1 MRWIFALG
9 ISLFSCYSSFQILN
23 SQTFTLDRMSEIP
36 GSMAGR
42 FYEGKNKLLFNFSSS
57 CSSAQLYKSKDEGK
71 SWVAITT
78 LNLSKGS
85 TFDICS
91 DGALVNNNN
100 NTAHYSEDDGESWIQ
115 FSTGNWPAFKYLSGS
130 SLDNLFIL
138 SGSTV
143 YRSINRG
150 ASWIR
155 VINNVNGSSMVFYQD
170 PTTNNLY
177 ICSDNEIWQSK
188 NMGQSWFSWH
198 KDRFSGVEL
207 PRMFSGL
214 NNRIYVAGHE
224 YVWVFSNQGVL
235 RTKTNV
241 TKNSQRMVHLSQTSS
256 GRLIAFKLATNYYS
270 DNEGASW
277 FELKNSNGLVFNQL
291 FNSSFGVLFGT
302 NFLSPS
308 IYRSEDD
315 GQHWDLSTKGIHGS
329 VVRDIIHLSK
339 DRFMVLNQ
347 NGYYFTEDG
356 GQNYILIHSLA
367 NKMYVDAYSKIRI
380 MCFLTDHLF
389 FADGTDIYRYQISSG
404 QKKRVYQI
412 TEGGFN
418 GITAN
423 VSNQMLFFS
432 NRNNIYRSADLGERW
447 VKTPSPVANVSM
459 GPPVMTNE
467 KLVIGIGQSVYR
479 SEDYGDHW
487 VKTGDF
493 PVPVNTMHCPYPSM
507 IYFVHRDDTGTVD
520 LYQSFDAG
528 LSWFKSAVNSPVYVF
543 LDTHVWIN
551 NKGDLFIEA
560 WDGEIFRSFDNGQS
574 FSIYYDIGEIETNYF
589 LGDDQRI
596 YIKGNC
602 FFYRLLEPSS
612 ERKLAHGFLFKD
624 DNQNCLLDA
633 TETGFP
639 GRQISIRDG
648 NSSYFLYS
656 NPTGAFYFEAPP
668 AAFELEASNIS
679 PYHHACVQQLN
690 GATLDLSKSIELG
703 LQILK
708 ECHLLNLDLSIP
720 RLRRCFESTIYVH
733 YSNIGTDL
741 APNASIELILDPYLQ
756 YIRSNQTNVMVSG
769 DTLKFQLGDIP
780 LGSVGQIAITVF
792 VSCNAK
798 IGQEHCVEAS
808 IQAKDGCITGSTAI
822 VKTSANCNG
831 DSTLLILTN
840 LSAVPMKENRSWKLL
855 ETGSNKVQTIASGFF
870 KLQANESRQFTVQS
884 SDREQMF
891 SAQQEASYPY
901 NKFSQ
906 TLIDDCLS
914 NPGIKNAYDEEEP
927 FYDRECMEN
936 TGSYDPNDIIGMPLG
951 ITTEKRIENEQE
963 LEYTIRFQNTGT
975 DTAFN
980 VIVVNDL
987 KSSNL
992 DLATLTLGASSHPH
1006 TMSLID
1012 GHEMLFAFKDI
1023 MLPDSNINATESHG
1037 FLKYKIKPK
1046 KQLPPNSQINNQAS
1060 IYFDFN
1066 EPIKTNNDFHT
1077 IGLPL
1082 VTNIKSE
1089 TEYANDLI
1097 EISPNPVL
1105 DFAKIKFR
1113 DPLFE
1118 IKCIELIDVFG
1129 RRLKAKW
1136 SRDLELI
1143 IDFRGVPAGVY
1154 MVLVES
1160 RGGERF
1166 VGKVVKR

>member
-9 ISLFSCYSSFQILN
+9 ISLFSCCSSFQKLN
-23 SQTFTLDRMSEIP
+23 SQTFTLDRMLEIP
-36 GSMAGR
+36 GSMAGQ
-42 FYEGKNKLLFNFSSS
+42 FYEGKNNVLFNYYNS
-57 CSSAQLYKSKDEGK
+57 CTHIRLYKSRDEGK
-71 SWVAITT
+71 SWESITA
-78 LNLSKGS
+78 LNFSKDS
-85 TFDICS
+85 KFDICA
-91 DGALVNNNN
+91 DGTLLSGYNKEAY
-100 NTAHYSEDDGESWIQ
+100 YSEDDGENWTP
-115 FSTGNWPAFKYLSGS
+115 FSTTTWPVFNYLSGT

-155 VINNVNGSSMVFYQD
+155 VINNVNGSSIVFYQD

-188 NMGQSWFSWH
+188 NMGQSWTSWH

-214 NNRIYVAGHE
+214 NNRIYVAGHG

-241 TKNSQRMVHLSQTSS
+241 SINSQRMVHLCQTNS
-256 GRLIAFKLATNYYS
+256 GRLIAYKFNANYYS

-277 FELKNSNGLVFNQL
+277 KTFTNTSGFFIDKL
-291 FNSSFGVLFGT
+291 FKSSFGVLFGT
-302 NFLSPS
+302 KQYQPAA
-308 IYRSEDD
+308 YRSEDE
-315 GQHWDLSTKGIHGS
+315 GVNWDLANQGIQGA
-329 VVRDIIHLSK
+329 VVRDILHLSI
-339 DRFMVLNQ
+339 DRFIVLQ
-347 NGYYFTEDG
+347 DNGIFYTGDV
-356 GQNYILIHSLA
+356 GQHYKLIHQLK
-367 NKMYVDAYSKIRI
+367 NWIYGDAYSKIKS
-380 MCFLTDHLF
+380 MCTLDDILF
-389 FADGTDIYRYQISSG
+389 YADGNNIYKYNLTTD
-404 QKKRVYQI
+404 QKKLVYQNATGI
-412 TEGGFN
+412 FN
-418 GITAN
+418 GMTCN
-423 VSNQMLFFS
+423 SSNKMLFFS
-432 NRNNIYRSADLGERW
+432 NSNDIYRSTDLGDKW
-447 VKTPSPVANVSM
+447 VKIPIPVANASI
-459 GPPVMTNE
+459 GQPIITDE
-467 KLVIGIGQSVYR
+467 ILVINVDKSVYR
-479 SEDYGDHW
+479 SQDYGDHW
-487 VKTGDF
+487 FKTGNF
-493 PVPVNTMHCPYPSM
+493 PDPVSTLHCPYPSM
-507 IYFVHRDDTGTVD
+507 VYFVHKDDTGNID
-520 LYQSFDAG
+520 LFQSYDAG
-528 LSWFKSAVNSPVYVF
+528 LSWFKSTVFSPVYVNE
-543 LDTHVWIN
+543 DKHIWIN
-551 NKGDLFIEA
+551 NKGDLILKGWEG
-560 WDGEIFRSFDNGQS
+560 DIYRSFDNGQS
-574 FSIYYDIGEIETNYF
+574 FSLYHDIGDSETYIF

-596 YIKGNC
+596 YIQGNC

-612 ERKLAHGFLFKD
+612 DRKLAHGFLFKD
-624 DNQNCLLDA
+624 DDQNCLLDA
-633 TETGFP
+633 TEIGYP

-720 RLRRCFESTIYVH
+720 GLRRCFESTIYIH

-769 DTLKFQLGDIP
+769 DTLKFQLGDVH
-780 LGSVGQIAITVF
+780 LGSVGKIAITVF

-798 IGQEHCVEAS
+798 IGQELCVEAS

-855 ETGSNKVQTIASGFF
+855 ETGNNKVQTIASGFF
-870 KLQANESRQFTVQS
+870 KLQANESRQYTVQS
-884 SDREQMF
+884 SDQEQMF

-906 TLIDDCLS
+906 TLIDNCLR

-936 TGSYDPNDIIGMPLG
+936 TGSYDPNDIIGRPLG
-951 ITTEKRIENEQE
+951 ITTEKRIESEQE

-992 DLATLTLGASSHPH
+992 DLATLTLGASSHSYA
-1006 TMSLID
+1006 MSLID

-1066 EPIKTNNDFHT
+1066 EPVKTNTDFHT

-1089 TEYANDLI
+1089 TEYTNDLI

-1105 DFAKIKFR
+1105 DFAKIKLY

-1118 IKCIELIDVFG
+1118 IKSIELIDVFG

-1136 SRDLELI
+1136 SRDSELI

-1154 MVLVES
+1154 MVAIEG

-1166 VGKVVKR
+1166 VGKVVKL